1 MLAWSLFSAN
11 IMATFPMFATAGWE
25 IKDRS
30 KKEPEATFQGSTG
43 NADVFVSAGENVAV
57 N

>member
-1 MLAWSLFSAN
+1 
-11 IMATFPMFATAGWE
+11 MFATAGWE